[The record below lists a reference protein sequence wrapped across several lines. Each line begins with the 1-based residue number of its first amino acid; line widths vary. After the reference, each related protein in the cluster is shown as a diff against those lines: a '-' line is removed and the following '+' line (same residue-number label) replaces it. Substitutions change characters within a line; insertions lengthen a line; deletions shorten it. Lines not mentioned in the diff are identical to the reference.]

1 MTHIE
6 WLNKTI
12 AMPEE
17 PSALLSEWC
26 AKAASDEGYA
36 ELKNKFFNGGNVHPE
51 MAAFAEKHG
60 ITAELSELAHA
71 ELFTAHMQTIY
82 AEKGWD
88 MDVYLDSLKDITIW
102 AKVCR
107 RDYGIWGLKQF
118 DWYSNQLRC
127 EMFRLGRMQYHVIT
141 YSGIDYSAGGMSVK
155 SGDKVLNIHI
165 PEGDSLTEE
174 KRLDS
179 YRRAYKFFG
188 GKYNAFTCHTYLF
201 YERHYE
207 ILPKTSNILGFMG
220 DFKLFDFTE
229 KEGDDNL
236 WRIFDRRDSYDPK
249 TLPRDT
255 SLRRAYAEHLERN
268 GMKVGGARG
277 IMLFDG
283 ENIVR

>member
-60 ITAELSELAHA
+60 IAPELSELAHA

-88 MDVYLDSLKDITIW
+88 MDIYIDSLLDIKIW
-102 AKVCR
+102 ANVCH

-118 DWYSNQLRC
+118 DWYSYQLRC
-127 EMFRLGRMQYHVIT
+127 DMFRLGRMQYHIVN
-141 YSGIDYSAGGMSVK
+141 YSGSDYSAGKYSIK
-155 SGDKVLNIHI
+155 KGDKVINIHI
-165 PEGDSLTEE
+165 PEGDSLTKE
-174 KRLDS
+174 KRLAS
-179 YRRAYKFFG
+179 YKKAFEFFG
-188 GKYNAFTCHTYLF
+188 GKYTAFTCHSYLF
-201 YERHYE
+201 YEKHFDF
-207 ILPKTSNILGFMG
+207 LPQNSNILDFMR
-220 DFKLFDFTE
+220 DFHLFDFTE
-229 KEGDDNL
+229 KEGTDDL

-255 SLRRAYAEHLERN
+255 SLRRAYAEHLEKD
-268 GMKVGGARG
+268 GMKVGSGRG
-277 IMLFDG
+277 VFFYDG
-283 ENIVR
+283 NEFVK